1 MINNRNKSVVTDIQ
15 WNKTGEKIGIIY
27 KDGIEL
33 NVIIIIQLLVK
44 NNWTKF
50 IDHYKVFI
58 LSIYIY
64 IYINIIYKWYKFG
77 EQKKIK
83 TKKK

>member
-44 NNWTKF
+44 NN
-50 IDHYKVFI
+50 
-58 LSIYIY
+58 
-64 IYINIIYKWYKFG
+64 
-77 EQKKIK
+77 
-83 TKKK
+83 